1 MKRKPWLWKLG
12 HLHSSKSSKYSTGDC
27 TLSRH
32 TYICKNRQYVQDVFA
47 NCLSNKR
54 DQAELQLR
62 NLILEAHKA
71 GTLLTTDWSE
81 MDLPR
86 YVDSKYIYIKKEC
99 LIYVNSFLVPALVI
113 HKKRKRKGKKKRHLE
128 P

>member
-1 MKRKPWLWKLG
+1 MAKKE
-12 HLHSSKSSKYSTGDC
+12 T
-27 TLSRH
+27 T
-32 TYICKNRQYVQDVFA
+32 RQYVQDVFA

-86 YVDSKYIYIKKEC
+86 YACPRMIKGSES
-99 LIYVNSFLVPALVI
+99 LIM
-113 HKKRKRKGKKKRHLE
+113 
-128 P
+128 